1 MRTECCQEKN
11 IPWSISTKDQGEN
24 GYYMN
29 AYGRWMFWSISRHDI
44 TILGVS
50 AETASL
56 FPV

>member
-1 MRTECCQEKN
+1 MLPRKKHSMVN
-11 IPWSISTKDQGEN
+11 FYKRSGES

-29 AYGRWMFWSISRHDI
+29 AYGRWMFWSISRQDI